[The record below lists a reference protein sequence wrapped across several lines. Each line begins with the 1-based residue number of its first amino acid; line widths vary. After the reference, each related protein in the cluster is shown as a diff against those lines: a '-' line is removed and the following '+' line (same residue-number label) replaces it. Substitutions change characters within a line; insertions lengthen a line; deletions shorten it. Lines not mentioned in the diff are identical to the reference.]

1 MSATSAPFGLRPAFH
16 PSGLDRAQALAGG
29 IQSGLSVNI
38 LKGQPV
44 SYVTTAVLTATGLSS
59 IANGTIVPSATPG
72 NSAASDGYQVAG
84 AFAGVEWTDTTG
96 RRRVSNYWPANTA
109 FTTGSCVAYFYNDQ
123 NIVYEIQADGAMAQT
138 TVGNEYNFSNITSG
152 STTTGLSQCTLATG
166 STRTNGTQG
175 QMRVVDLGQQVDNA
189 WGDAY
194 TIVRVTL
201 PYVGFV
207 AATTAVV

>member
-16 PSGLDRAQALAGG
+16 PSGLDRAQALANG
-29 IQSGLSVNI
+29 ITSGLAVNI

-44 SYVTTAVLTATGLSS
+44 VYTTAATVGSTGA
-59 IANGTIVPSATPG
+59 ANGTIIPAGTPG
-72 NSAASDGYQVAG
+72 NSAATSGYQVAG

-96 RRRVSNYWPANTA
+96 RRRVSNYWPASTA
-109 FTTGSCVAYFYNDQ
+109 YQTGSCVAYFYNDEK
-123 NIVYEIQADGAMAQT
+123 IVYEIQADGSMAQT
-138 TVGNEYNFSNITSG
+138 SIGNEYNFSNITAG
-152 STTTGLSQCTLATG
+152 STTTGLSQATLA
-166 STRTNGTQG
+166 SASAQTNGAQG
-175 QMRVVDLGQQVDNA
+175 QMRVVDLAPYVDNA

-201 PYVGFV
+201 PYVQFV